1 MSVALYML
9 KNAQLTYEP
18 DIIMS
23 NHINVLEVNSS
34 PDVETVDLWKR
45 DARELNFD
53 CHGKGCEYLS
63 YLYFL
68 FVFQECQAN
77 VFW

>member
-23 NHINVLEVNSS
+23 NQINVLEVNSS
-34 PDVETVDLWKR
+34 PDVET
-45 DARELNFD
+45 FD
-53 CHGKGCEYLS
+53 S
-63 YLYFL
+63 
-68 FVFQECQAN
+68 
-77 VFW
+77 